1 MITFVFQALI
11 TLATSAIVF
20 MLIGPGLYLLIGG
33 VLAVIILGLL
43 ATVAAR
49 DIISVDPAAGPEPHW
64 FVLSFV
70 LGVVLGLFWPLGPI
84 AVAWNGARARRGGSG
99 ERP

>member
-11 TLATSAIVF
+11 TLATSAMVF

-33 VLAVIILGLL
+33 VITVVILGLL

-49 DIISVDPAAGPEPHW
+49 DILNTDPEIAPEPYW
-64 FVLSFV
+64 FVLSFA
-70 LGVVLGLFWPLGPI
+70 LGIVLGLFWPLGPI
-84 AVAWNGARARRGGSG
+84 AVAWNGAYRRVRTD